1 MARVTVEDC
10 ILKVPN
16 RFKLVMLAAQRARDL
31 SVGSPL
37 TVERD
42 DDKNPVIALREIAE
56 ETVALDDLE
65 NALIQGL
72 QRHAEADEQEEES
85 TELLAV
91 EEELAATAGVDL
103 VAEEIGESVIQ
114 VEAAA
119 EAEEPEKSEEPEE
132 PEDGAGA
139 DKPEEPDEPEDGAG
153 AEEPDDDAGADKPD
167 DDAGGEKV
175 EKED

>member
-56 ETVALDDLE
+56 ETVSLDDLE
-65 NALIQGL
+65 NGLIQGL
-72 QRHAEADEQEEES
+72 QRHAEADDLEEES

-114 VEAAA
+114 VDAAA
-119 EAEEPEKSEEPEE
+119 QAEEPEEPEAAAGSEEPEDGAGSEE

-139 DKPEEPDEPEDGAG
+139 DK
-153 AEEPDDDAGADKPD
+153 PDDDAGADKPD

-175 EKED
+175 GEED